1 MVFRLPWKFAGGDPS
16 DDEDDMSHEEAQ
28 EVAAE
33 EAAAKERKKAGLPE
47 INLDDL
53 NSRIAP
59 KMLILSYELVMILK
73 RIINFFDGNWK
84 TIPIKA
90 GCRIAFKNRSKD
102 LLSETL
108 SELDSGL
115 QKFDEAEL
123 LTALQQKIFS

>member
-1 MVFRLPWKFAGGDPS
+1 
-16 DDEDDMSHEEAQ
+16 MSHEEAQ

-108 SELDSGL
+108 SEVGFGPA
-115 QKFDEAEL
+115 KVR
-123 LTALQQKIFS
+123 